1 MLTLPHFKIIC
12 SVSDVVILL
21 CIIFSAKV
29 SKGFVWVAYTHTQV
43 QPPVLYKMEQACVQK
58 MIL

>member
-1 MLTLPHFKIIC
+1 MSEVAII
-12 SVSDVVILL
+12 L
-21 CIIFSAKV
+21 CTIFSAKV
-29 SKGFVWVAYTHTQV
+29 SKRFVWVAYTQV